1 MNKIAKYFWP
11 VIAIINTIAICS
23 IAISL
28 SGIEEY
34 GLDVSATVSGETK
47 ISTAQ
52 YLPIEVNVNSRH

>member
-28 SGIEEY
+28 YEIEEY

-47 ISTAQ
+47 ISTSQ
-52 YLPIEVNVNSRH
+52 YSPIEVDINRRN